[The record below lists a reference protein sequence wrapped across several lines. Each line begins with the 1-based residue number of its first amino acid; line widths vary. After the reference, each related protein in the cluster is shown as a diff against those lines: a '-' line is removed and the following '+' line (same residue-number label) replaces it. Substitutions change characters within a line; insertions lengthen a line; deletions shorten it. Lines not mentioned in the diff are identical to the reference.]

1 MTKLKPAIWLTQH
14 DYYSIVINDSSLKRR
29 WVLLGFAESKLV
41 HSIGINILMAAEIV
55 GPIVFEALSIVQVCA
70 DGVRTC
76 AVSVVEENLRM
87 GRLDRTYNDSMLSLT
102 GYRTNSYLYLLFLET
117 GSLYLMTIK
126 GYNSMS
132 V

>member
-1 MTKLKPAIWLTQH
+1 M
-14 DYYSIVINDSSLKRR
+14 
-29 WVLLGFAESKLV
+29 LLGFAESKLV
-41 HSIGINILMAAEIV
+41 HSIGINILMAAGIV